1 VTLLY
6 RAFIRRPEGADPLEV
21 SRSYQG
27 AGRHD
32 NPHAYAA
39 LYTSLFP
46 ESAVAEAIRRFRG
59 RLLRGRPL
67 ERPGGGR
74 VALATLDG
82 AALGGVVDLDEPVQL
97 VERSVRPSA
106 VATRDRDTTQPLAL
120 RIYEEGADGL
130 AWWSTVEAR
139 WINVTLFADR
149 VAAKLAVV
157 GDPETLTPDHPAVR
171 AAAEAVGM
179 VVP

>member
-1 VTLLY
+1 MTLLY
-6 RAFIRRPEGADPLEV
+6 RAFIRRPEAVDPLDV
-21 SRSYQG
+21 PRAYQG
-27 AGRHD
+27 GGRHD

-39 LYTSLFP
+39 LYVSRSP
-46 ESAVAEAIRRFRG
+46 DSAVAEAIRRFRG
-59 RLLRGRPL
+59 RLVRGKPL

-82 AALGGVVDLDEPVQL
+82 AGLGHVVDLDEPAQL
-97 VERSVRPSA
+97 LKRSVRPST

-130 AWWSTVEAR
+130 AWWSTVEAS

-149 VAAKLAVV
+149 AAPKLAVI
-157 GDPETLTPDHPAVR
+157 DEPETLTPDHPAVR